1 MSEENTEQ
9 NRQGK
14 TTDDLVIAKRQW
26 ERVRSRLRA
35 ELGEATFN
43 SWFRHLE
50 ILKATATS
58 ITIQVPTKFIGSWIE
73 TNYLKRILGHWKK
86 ENDTISKIN
95 VSIQP
100 AMHQPA
106 RQPET
111 ISRVVTD
118 SRSSQPVQNTQVNHL
133 PSEAVSYTHLTLPTK
148 A

>member
-50 ILKATATS
+50 IMKTTATS

-86 ENDTISKIN
+86 ENYAISKIN

-106 RQPET
+106 
-111 ISRVVTD
+111 
-118 SRSSQPVQNTQVNHL
+118 L
-133 PSEAVSYTHLTLPTK
+133 
-148 A
+148 

>member
-106 RQPET
+106 TQPET

-118 SRSSQPVQNTQVNHL
+118 SRSSQPVQNTQVNH
-133 PSEAVSYTHLTLPTK
+133 APTEERGQDVVGGPLVP
-148 A
+148 

>member
-1 MSEENTEQ
+1 MSEENTEL

-58 ITIQVPTKFIGSWIE
+58 ITIQVPTKFIGSCWP
-73 TNYLKRILGHWKK
+73 LWKK
-86 ENDTISKIN
+86 PLELTI
-95 VSIQP
+95 Q
-100 AMHQPA
+100 
-106 RQPET
+106 T
-111 ISRVVTD
+111 
-118 SRSSQPVQNTQVNHL
+118 RSTP
-133 PSEAVSYTHLTLPTK
+133 
-148 A
+148 

>member
-1 MSEENTEQ
+1 MSEENMEQ

-95 VSIQP
+95 VSIQRRMDKKDTKP
-100 AMHQPA
+100 A
-106 RQPET
+106 
-111 ISRVVTD
+111 I
-118 SRSSQPVQNTQVNHL
+118 
-133 PSEAVSYTHLTLPTK
+133 
-148 A
+148 